1 MRVVPSATVPGVDP
15 LQLVTLASPT
25 FNRIGSAFYFVP
37 ETVAVG
43 KEHGL
48 DGFRFYFL
56 GRGGV
61 LGDVEWPIV
70 SSAFGYFKP
79 SLIEKM
85 WTTAK
90 QRYPVSAGTQAY
102 LGCMQDFGRAHL
114 SGVDGLEAFCEAAAA
129 VNDAA
134 RIDPSGLTLWAGL
147 AAQPMADDRPARAM
161 QLIANLRELRGS
173 AHLLAVVAS
182 QLPTPMAHRIHRPTD
197 LAAFGW
203 GGDDIPEPTED
214 DRRRLSAAVELTDQL
229 LVPAFSVLDDKG
241 ADALL
246 HGLAGAQAALDA
258 G

>member
-1 MRVVPSATVPGVDP
+1 VDP
-15 LQLVTLASPT
+15 LQLVTRASQPI
-25 FNRIGSAFYFVP
+25 NRIGPAFYFVP

-79 SLIEKM
+79 SLVEKM

-90 QRYPVSAGTQAY
+90 QRYAVLDGAQAY
-102 LGCMQDFGRAHL
+102 LGCLQDFGRAHL

-134 RIDPSGLTLWAGL
+134 RVDPSGLTLWAGL
-147 AAQPMADDRPARAM
+147 DGQPMADDLPAKAM
-161 QLIANLRELRGS
+161 QLIATLRELRGS
-173 AHLLAVVAS
+173 AHLVAIVAS
-182 QLPTPMAHRIHRPTD
+182 RLPTPVAHRIHRPAD

-203 GGDDIPEPTED
+203 GEDDVSEPTDEE
-214 DRRRLSAAVELTDQL
+214 RGRWAAALALTDQL

-241 ADALL
+241 AAALL
-246 HGLAGAQAALDA
+246 HGLDGAQAALDA

>member
-1 MRVVPSATVPGVDP
+1 VDP
-15 LQLVTLASPT
+15 LELVTRTSPP
-25 FNRIGSAFYFVP
+25 FNSIGSAFYFAP

-61 LGDVEWPIV
+61 LGDVDWAIV

-79 SLIEKM
+79 SLVEKM

-90 QRYPVSAGTQAY
+90 QRYPVRDATQAY
-102 LGCMQDFGRAHL
+102 LGCLQDFGRAHL
-114 SGVDGLEAFCEAAAA
+114 SGVDGLEAFCEAATA

-134 RIDPSGLTLWAGL
+134 RIDPAGLTLWAGL
-147 AAQPMADDRPARAM
+147 AAQPMADDLPAQAM
-161 QLIANLRELRGS
+161 QLIATLRELRGS
-173 AHLLAVVAS
+173 AHLVAVVAS
-182 QLPTPMAHRIHRPTD
+182 RVPSPVAHRIKRPTD

-203 GGDDIPEPTED
+203 GEDDIPEPTDED
-214 DRRRLSAAVELTDQL
+214 RSRLAAAVELTDQL
-229 LVPAFSVLDDKG
+229 LVPSFAVLDDKG

-246 HGLAGAQAALDA
+246 HGLAGVQAALDA

>member
-1 MRVVPSATVPGVDP
+1 MSGVASATVPGVDT
-15 LQLVTLASPT
+15 LQLVTRASQPI
-25 FNRIGSAFYFVP
+25 NRIGPAFYFVP

-79 SLIEKM
+79 SLVEKM

-90 QRYPVSAGTQAY
+90 QRYPVADGARDY
-102 LGCMQDFGRAHL
+102 LGCLQDFGRAHL
-114 SGVDGLEAFCEAAAA
+114 SAVDGLEAFCEAAAA

-134 RIDPSGLTLWAGL
+134 RADPSGLPLWAGL
-147 AAQPMADDRPARAM
+147 ASQPLAEDLPAKAM
-161 QLIANLRELRGS
+161 QLIATLRELRGS
-173 AHLLAVVAS
+173 AHLVAVVAS
-182 QLPTPMAHRIHRPTD
+182 ELPTPVAHRIHRPKD

-203 GGDDIPEPTED
+203 SEEDIRVPTDED
-214 DRRRLSAAVELTDQL
+214 RSLLDAANDLTNRLMA
-229 LVPAFSVLDDKG
+229 PAYSVLDEDG
-241 ADALL
+241 AAALL
-246 HGLAGAQAALDA
+246 HGLDGAVAALPDA
-258 G
+258 